1 MQASSLKRKFVSRG
15 ANFLADTMHNPG
27 VSDLTGSFRLYEFS
41 VLRNIITLTISRGYV
56 FQMEMMV
63 RAHSLRYMV
72 GRVPIIFGD
81 HLFGK
86 SNLDAGEVQY
96 GKGVRTLFTTMW
108 TNTHHTLLYNH
119 RYRPFIFSREN
130 VTSGHWSWR
139 LLSCYEN
146 HSILGTGS
154 WGIVTTLSK

>member
-1 MQASSLKRKFVSRG
+1 ML
-15 ANFLADTMHNPG
+15 NPG

-96 GKGVRTLFTTMW
+96 GKGVRTLFTT
-108 TNTHHTLLYNH
+108 
-119 RYRPFIFSREN
+119 
-130 VTSGHWSWR
+130 V
-139 LLSCYEN
+139 
-146 HSILGTGS
+146 
-154 WGIVTTLSK
+154 

>member
-15 ANFLADTMHNPG
+15 ANFLADTMLNPG

-63 RAHSLRYMV
+63 RARSLRYMV
-72 GRVPIIFGD
+72 GGVPIIFVD

-86 SNLDAGEVQY
+86 SNLDAVELQY
-96 GKGVRTLFTTMW
+96 GKGVWTLFTT
-108 TNTHHTLLYNH
+108 
-119 RYRPFIFSREN
+119 
-130 VTSGHWSWR
+130 V
-139 LLSCYEN
+139 
-146 HSILGTGS
+146 
-154 WGIVTTLSK
+154 